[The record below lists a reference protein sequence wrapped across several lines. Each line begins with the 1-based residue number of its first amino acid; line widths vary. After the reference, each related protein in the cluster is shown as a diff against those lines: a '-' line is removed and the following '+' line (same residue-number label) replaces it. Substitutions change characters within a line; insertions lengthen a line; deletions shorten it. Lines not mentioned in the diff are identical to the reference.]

1 MDISFRRTSRP
12 LARPT
17 APPHRNGLAC
27 VELAVC
33 MPLIALLVFG
43 SLQACNLIFLKHSIT
58 TAAYE
63 GTLELVKS
71 GATNSSVETRVAQV
85 LEMRG
90 VKNYQVELK
99 PGNKRV
105 EKSLPGVPFQIQ
117 VSADVNP
124 NLFLKGWF
132 TTSSKVSFTATC
144 PR

>member
-1 MDISFRRTSRP
+1 MANRSRQFIRRPVRTTRKGV
-12 LARPT
+12 AT
-17 APPHRNGLAC
+17 

-33 MPLIALLVFG
+33 LPLICLLVFG

-71 GATNSSVETRVAQV
+71 GSTSKSVTTRVEQV

-90 VKNYQVELK
+90 VKNYKVDLK
-99 PGNKRV
+99 PGNKKV
-105 EKSLPGVPFQIQ
+105 EKTAPGFPFQIE
-117 VSADVNP
+117 VAADVNP
-124 NLFLKGWF
+124 NLILRGWF
-132 TTSSKVSFTATC
+132 ATSTKVSYTATC